1 MKDDLSRNA
10 SQAGRQMIRAFF
22 LALLLSIGFGS
33 LRPMPVLAQAT
44 ISQYPFCIQ
53 GADNPGWTGC
63 SFETLQACQANAS
76 GLDAE
81 CLANP
86 WYKADTDAAPPP
98 QQAPIGMNDP
108 LPVGPPPK

>member
-1 MKDDLSRNA
+1 
-10 SQAGRQMIRAFF
+10 MIRAIF
-22 LALLLSIGFGS
+22 LASLVSIGFGS
-33 LRPMPVLAQAT
+33 LKLLPLLAQAT

-63 SFETLQACQANAS
+63 SFETLQACQATAS

-86 WYKADTDAAPPP
+86 WYKPSTDAAPAPL
-98 QQAPIGMNDP
+98 QSPIGMNDP
-108 LPVGPPPK
+108 LRVGPPPK

>member
-1 MKDDLSRNA
+1 M
-10 SQAGRQMIRAFF
+10 RAFF
-22 LALLLSIGFGS
+22 LALLVSVGFVW
-33 LRPMPVLAQAT
+33 LEPIAVLAQGSIA
-44 ISQYPFCIQ
+44 QYPFCIQ

-63 SFETLQACQANAS
+63 SFETLQACQATAS

-86 WYKADTDAAPPP
+86 WYKAGADAAPPP
-98 QQAPIGMNDP
+98 QQAPIGMNAP